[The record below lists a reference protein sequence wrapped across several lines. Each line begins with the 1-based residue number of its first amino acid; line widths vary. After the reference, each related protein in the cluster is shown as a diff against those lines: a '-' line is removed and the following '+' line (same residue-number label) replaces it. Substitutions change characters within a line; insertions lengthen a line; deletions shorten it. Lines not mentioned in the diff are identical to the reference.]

1 MNLLTPDTGTIFW
14 TAVTFLALLW
24 VLKKLAW
31 APLVS
36 ALDERENRI
45 RESLEKAEQS
55 RAEAEQALAKYQEML
70 ENARQ
75 ESQELIAKGK
85 KTAESMREELIQKAR
100 AEAEA
105 LLERA
110 KREIS
115 LEREKAVDELKK
127 LAVDL
132 SLAATEK
139 AIGKALTPKDHE
151 MLVKQALKDM
161 GETS

>member
-1 MNLLTPDTGTIFW
+1 MNLLTPDAGTLFW
-14 TAVTFLALLW
+14 TAMTFLLLLW
-24 VLKKLAW
+24 ALKRLAW
-31 APLVS
+31 APLVR

-45 RESLEKAEQS
+45 RESLDKAEKSQADAEQS
-55 RAEAEQALAKYQEML
+55 LAKYQEMI
-70 ENARQ
+70 ESARQ

-85 KTAESMREELIQKAR
+85 KTAETMREELIQKAH
-100 AEAEA
+100 ADAEA

-132 SLAATEK
+132 SLAATKK

-151 MLVKQALKDM
+151 ALVQQALKDM
-161 GETS
+161 GETN

>member
-14 TAVTFLALLW
+14 TAVTFLLLLW
-24 VLKKLAW
+24 ALKRLAW
-31 APLVS
+31 APLVD

-45 RESLEKAEQS
+45 RESLEKAEQA
-55 RAEAEQALAKYQEML
+55 RVDAEKSLEKYQEMID
-70 ENARQ
+70 NARQ

-85 KTAESMREELIQKAR
+85 KTAEAMREELIKKAHG
-100 AEAEA
+100 EAES

-115 LEREKAVDELKK
+115 LEREKAIDDLKK

-151 MLVKQALKDM
+151 ALIKQALKEM
-161 GETS
+161 GETN

>member
-24 VLKKLAW
+24 VLKRLAW

-36 ALDERENRI
+36 ALDERESRI
-45 RESLEKAEQS
+45 RDSLEKAEQA
-55 RAEAEQALAKYQEML
+55 RLEAEQSLAKYQEMI

-85 KTAESMREELIQKAR
+85 KTAESMREELIKKAHG
-100 AEAEA
+100 EAEA

-115 LEREKAVDELKK
+115 LEREKALDELKK

-132 SLAATEK
+132 SLAATKK

-151 MLVKQALKDM
+151 ELVKQALKEM
-161 GETS
+161 GEAN